1 MAAMYALVLCVS
13 LIARFERIR
22 RQAAVEG
29 ERRLQQ
35 ERIELSHSIHD
46 TTAQSAY
53 MIGLGID
60 AAKKLAGDS
69 NEELAARLEATS
81 RLSKT
86 AIPRHTTGIER
97 PRCVD
102 RLPSHISK
110 TVVSTVRGG
119 RQYHFRDVAGK
130 FINLF

>member
-1 MAAMYALVLCVS
+1 
-13 LIARFERIR
+13 
-22 RQAAVEG
+22 
-29 ERRLQQ
+29 
-35 ERIELSHSIHD
+35 
-46 TTAQSAY
+46 

-69 NEELAARLEATS
+69 NEELAVRLEATS

-119 RQYHFRDVAGK
+119 GRDWTRTCAPFV
-130 FINLF
+130 